1 MSKISFRHVLVLLG
15 VLSVMTTSCN
25 PSTETESLVTID
37 MGATYPKKTLVVQD
51 FLDVEYVPLE
61 TNDEFVTQGDVR
73 AVGEKYIAVRNYAN
87 DGDIY
92 LFDRHTGKALK
103 RINRKGQGGEEY
115 VNITNIILDEAAG
128 ELYVNDSGSKRIQV
142 YDMSGQYKRS
152 LRYAEGC
159 SYMSMYGYDEDY
171 LIAYDF
177 TSYGKAGEPRDKPYY
192 HVLISKQD
200 GSVVG
205 IPIPFDKIKAPVVR
219 SGEMSV
225 MGPASAITPNRGRWL
240 LAETS
245 TDTVYNYT
253 RETGLKPFIVHIPTS
268 RPERLL
274 SIGTMT
280 DRYYFLRSLK
290 VEYDFTTWRG
300 FPTTEWVYDTQ
311 DRKVYEVNVLNGDFT
326 DESYV
331 DLMQYPVNGEKVAA
345 YGLLSANGLVDAYQK
360 GHLKEGPLKELAAK
374 LEVEDNPVLMVMKYQ

>member
-1 MSKISFRHVLVLLG
+1 MSKISFQHLLVTLG

-25 PSTETESLVTID
+25 PAAEADSLVTID

-61 TNDEFVTQGDVR
+61 TNDEFVTQGYVR
-73 AVGEKYIAVRNYAN
+73 ALGEKYIAVQNYAN
-87 DGDIY
+87 DGNIY
-92 LFDRHTGKALK
+92 LFDRHTGKALR

-115 VNITNIILDEAAG
+115 VNITDVVLDEAAD
-128 ELYVNDSGSKRIQV
+128 ELYINDTGSKRIQV

-152 LRYAEGC
+152 LPYAEGC
-159 SYMSMYGYDEDY
+159 SYTSMFGYDEDY
-171 LIAYDF
+171 LIAYDL
-177 TSYGKAGEPRDKPYY
+177 TIYGRAGESRDKPYY

-200 GSVVG
+200 GSVIG
-205 IPIPFDKIKAPVVR
+205 IPIPFDKIKAPVVK

-225 MGPASAITPNRGRWL
+225 MGPAYTIIPNRGRWL

-290 VEYDFTTWRG
+290 LEYDFTTWRG
-300 FPTTEWVYDTQ
+300 FPVTDWVYDTL
-311 DRKVYEVNVLNGDFT
+311 DKKVYEVNVLNGDFT

-331 DLMQYPVNGEKVAA
+331 DLMQHPVNGEKVAA
-345 YGLLSANGLVDAYQK
+345 YGLLSALRFGR
-360 GHLKEGPLKELAAK
+360 
-374 LEVEDNPVLMVMKYQ
+374 M

>member
-1 MSKISFRHVLVLLG
+1 MSKITFRHVLVTLG
-15 VLSVMTTSCN
+15 VLSVMTSCH
-25 PSTETESLVTID
+25 PAAEADSLVTID

-61 TNDEFVTQGDVR
+61 TNDEFVTQGYVR
-73 AVGEKYIAVRNYAN
+73 ALGEKYIAVQNYAN
-87 DGDIY
+87 DGNIY
-92 LFDRHTGKALK
+92 LFDRHTGKALR

-115 VNITNIILDEAAG
+115 VNITNVVLDEAAD
-128 ELYVNDSGSKRIQV
+128 ELYINDTGSKRIQV

-152 LRYAEGC
+152 LPYAEGC
-159 SYMSMYGYDEDY
+159 SYTSMFGYDEDY
-171 LIAYDF
+171 LIAYDL
-177 TSYGKAGEPRDKPYY
+177 TIYGRAGESRDKPYY

-200 GSVVG
+200 GSVIG
-205 IPIPFDKIKAPVVR
+205 IPIPFDKIKAPVVK

-225 MGPASAITPNRGRWL
+225 MGPAYTIIPNRGRWL

-290 VEYDFTTWRG
+290 LEYDFTTWRG
-300 FPTTEWVYDTQ
+300 FPVTDWVYDTL
-311 DRKVYEVNVLNGDFT
+311 DKKVYEVNVLNGDFT
-326 DESYV
+326 NESYV
-331 DLMQYPVNGEKVAA
+331 DLMQNPVNGGRVAA
-345 YGLLSANGLVDAYQK
+345 YGLLSADGLVDAYQK
-360 GHLKEGPLKELAAK
+360 GHLKEGPLKESAAK
-374 LEVEDNPVLMVMKYQ
+374 LEVEDNQVLMVMKYK

>member
-61 TNDEFVTQGDVR
+61 TNDEFVTQGYVR
-73 AVGEKYIAVRNYAN
+73 ALGEKYIAVQNYAN
-87 DGDIY
+87 DGNIY
-92 LFDRHTGKALK
+92 LFDRHTGKALR

-115 VNITNIILDEAAG
+115 VNITDVVLDEAAD
-128 ELYVNDSGSKRIQV
+128 ELYINDTGSKRIQV

-152 LRYAEGC
+152 LPYAEGC
-159 SYMSMYGYDEDY
+159 SYTSMFGYDEDY
-171 LIAYDF
+171 LIAYDL
-177 TSYGKAGEPRDKPYY
+177 TIYGRAGESRDKPYY

-200 GSVVG
+200 GSVIG
-205 IPIPFDKIKAPVVR
+205 IPIPFDKIKAPVVK

-225 MGPASAITPNRGRWL
+225 MGPAYTIIPNRGRWL

-290 VEYDFTTWRG
+290 LEYDFTTWRG
-300 FPTTEWVYDTQ
+300 FPVTDWVYDTL
-311 DRKVYEVNVLNGDFT
+311 DKKVYEVNVLNGDFT

-331 DLMQYPVNGEKVAA
+331 DLMQNPVNGGRVAA
-345 YGLLSANGLVDAYQK
+345 YGLLSADGLVDAYQK
-360 GHLKEGPLKELAAK
+360 GHLKEGPLKESAAK

>member
-1 MSKISFRHVLVLLG
+1 MSKITFRHVLVTLG
-15 VLSVMTTSCN
+15 VLSVMTSCH
-25 PSTETESLVTID
+25 PAAEADSLVTID

-61 TNDEFVTQGDVR
+61 TNDEFVTQGYVR
-73 AVGEKYIAVRNYAN
+73 ALGEKYIAVQNYAN
-87 DGDIY
+87 DGNIY
-92 LFDRHTGKALK
+92 LFDRHTGKALR

-115 VNITNIILDEAAG
+115 VNITDVVLDEAAD
-128 ELYVNDSGSKRIQV
+128 ELYINDTGSKRIQV

-152 LRYAEGC
+152 LPYAEGC
-159 SYMSMYGYDEDY
+159 SYTSMFGYDEDY
-171 LIAYDF
+171 LIAYDL
-177 TSYGKAGEPRDKPYY
+177 TIYGRAGESRDKPYY

-205 IPIPFDKIKAPVVR
+205 IPIPFDKIKAPVVK

-225 MGPASAITPNRGRWL
+225 MGPAYTIIPNRGRWL

-290 VEYDFTTWRG
+290 LEYDFTTWRG
-300 FPTTEWVYDTQ
+300 FPVTDWVYDTL
-311 DRKVYEVNVLNGDFT
+311 DKKVYEVNVLNGDFT
-326 DESYV
+326 NESYV
-331 DLMQYPVNGEKVAA
+331 DLMQNPVNGGRVAA
-345 YGLLSANGLVDAYQK
+345 YGLLSADGLVDAYQK
-360 GHLKEGPLKELAAK
+360 GHLKEGPLKESAAK

>member
-37 MGATYPKKTLVVQD
+37 MGNTYPKKTLVVQD

-61 TNDEFVTQGDVR
+61 TNDEFVTQGYVR
-73 AVGEKYIAVRNYAN
+73 ALGEKYIAVQNYAN
-87 DGDIY
+87 DGNIY
-92 LFDRHTGKALK
+92 LFDRHTGKALR

-115 VNITNIILDEAAG
+115 VNITDVVLDEAAD
-128 ELYVNDSGSKRIQV
+128 ELYINDTGSKRIQV

-152 LRYAEGC
+152 LPYAEGC
-159 SYMSMYGYDEDY
+159 SYTSMFGYDEDY
-171 LIAYDF
+171 LIAYDL
-177 TSYGKAGEPRDKPYY
+177 TIYGRAGESRDKPYY

-200 GSVVG
+200 GSVIG
-205 IPIPFDKIKAPVVR
+205 IPIPFDKIKAPVVK

-225 MGPASAITPNRGRWL
+225 MGPAYTIIPNRGRWL

-290 VEYDFTTWRG
+290 LEYDFTTWRG
-300 FPTTEWVYDTQ
+300 FPVTDWVYDTL
-311 DRKVYEVNVLNGDFT
+311 DKKVYEVNVLNGDFT
-326 DESYV
+326 NESYV
-331 DLMQYPVNGEKVAA
+331 DLMQNPVNGGRVAA
-345 YGLLSANGLVDAYQK
+345 YGLLSADGLVDAYQK
-360 GHLKEGPLKELAAK
+360 GHLKEGPLKESAAK

>member
-1 MSKISFRHVLVLLG
+1 MSKITFRHVLVTLG
-15 VLSVMTTSCN
+15 VLSVMTSCH
-25 PSTETESLVTID
+25 PAAEADSLVTID

-61 TNDEFVTQGDVR
+61 TNDEFVTQGYVR
-73 AVGEKYIAVRNYAN
+73 ALGEKYIAVQNYAN
-87 DGDIY
+87 DGNIY
-92 LFDRHTGKALK
+92 LFDRHTGKALR

-115 VNITNIILDEAAG
+115 VNITNVVLDEAAD
-128 ELYVNDSGSKRIQV
+128 ELYINDTGSKRIQV

-152 LRYAEGC
+152 LPYAEGC
-159 SYMSMYGYDEDY
+159 SYTSMFGYDEDY
-171 LIAYDF
+171 LIAYDL
-177 TSYGKAGEPRDKPYY
+177 TIYGRAGESRDKPYY

-200 GSVVG
+200 GSVIG
-205 IPIPFDKIKAPVVR
+205 IPIPFDKIKAPVVK

-225 MGPASAITPNRGRWL
+225 MGPSSAITPNRGRWL

-290 VEYDFTTWRG
+290 LEYDFTTWRG
-300 FPTTEWVYDTQ
+300 FPVTDWVYDTP
-311 DRKVYEVNVLNGDFT
+311 DKKVYEVNVLNGDFT
-326 DESYV
+326 NESYV
-331 DLMQYPVNGEKVAA
+331 DLMQNPVNGGRVAA
-345 YGLLSANGLVDAYQK
+345 YGLLSADGLVDAYQK
-360 GHLKEGPLKELAAK
+360 GHLKEGPLKESAAK
-374 LEVEDNPVLMVMKYQ
+374 LEVEDNQVLMVMKYK